1 MTKLSHRTRLARRVA
16 ARWAL
21 EQALG
26 DWQPPIPKEARDF
39 FHGIKVAYLPN
50 TEDLVALDD
59 ARSSV
64 QVMLPK
70 ILITLGK
77 HQGDRYYMNASES
90 HGKIFYFFSPH
101 QPVDAFNLT
110 LYIKNGEAVCVFG
123 YTPYR
128 LNGMLDFANMK
139 SEQVSAI
146 PEMAGLAVM
155 RILRDLLA
163 TI

>member
-1 MTKLSHRTRLARRVA
+1 MTTLSHRTRLARRVA
-16 ARWAL
+16 ARWSL

-26 DWQPPIPKEARDF
+26 DWQPPIPKEAREF
-39 FHGIKVAYLPN
+39 LQGIKVAYIPDTDSLR
-50 TEDLVALDD
+50 ALDD

-70 ILITLGK
+70 ILTTLTK

-90 HGKIFYFFSPH
+90 HGKIFYFFSPR
-101 QPVDAFNLT
+101 QPIDAFSLT
-110 LYIKNGEAVCVFG
+110 LYIKGDEAVCVFG
-123 YTPYR
+123 YTPYK

-139 SEQVSAI
+139 SERTLSR
-146 PEMAGLAVM
+146 PEMAGLGVM
-155 RILRDLLA
+155 RIMRELLA